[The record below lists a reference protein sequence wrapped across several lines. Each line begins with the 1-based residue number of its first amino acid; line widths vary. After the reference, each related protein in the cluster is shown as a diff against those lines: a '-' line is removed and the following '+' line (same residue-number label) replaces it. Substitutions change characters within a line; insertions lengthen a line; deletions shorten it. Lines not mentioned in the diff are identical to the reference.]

1 MVNPK
6 KFFPPC
12 FKQKIGYSKEFSKGI
27 NYVYCNFSFLQGY
40 FCPHRILLE
49 QDMVLVKVFR
59 ITSFTAPDTG
69 EPGKQLEMV
78 EVKRQPMMGQQYGGD
93 DTVRFTQTVISQIQS
108 MGILPQMAKEIN
120 YPKIILFLTEKEFD
134 QLEVPMNVNDTYELM
149 FEKGKISFSIP

>member
-1 MVNPK
+1 
-6 KFFPPC
+6 
-12 FKQKIGYSKEFSKGI
+12 
-27 NYVYCNFSFLQGY
+27 
-40 FCPHRILLE
+40 
-49 QDMVLVKVFR
+49 MVLVKVFR

-134 QLEVPMNVNDTYELM
+134 QLEVPMNVNDTYELT